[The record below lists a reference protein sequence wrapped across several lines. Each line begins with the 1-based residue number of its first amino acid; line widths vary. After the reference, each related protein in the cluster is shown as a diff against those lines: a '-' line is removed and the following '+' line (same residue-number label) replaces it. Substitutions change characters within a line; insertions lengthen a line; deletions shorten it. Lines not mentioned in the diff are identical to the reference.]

1 MIKILRQKITIMLST
16 TIDNNVN
23 DDLNTDN
30 VPGVDEND
38 NMFKDDEKDN
48 DPDPEDAVE
57 DMEDMGDRDKRDE

>member
-1 MIKILRQKITIMLST
+1 MLST
-16 TIDNNVN
+16 TMIINDVN

-57 DMEDMGDRDKRDE
+57 DMEDMGDRDNRDE

>member
-1 MIKILRQKITIMLST
+1 M
-16 TIDNNVN
+16 N

-57 DMEDMGDRDKRDE
+57 DIEDMGDRDNRDE

>member
-1 MIKILRQKITIMLST
+1 MLST
-16 TIDNNVN
+16 TMIITIYDVN

-57 DMEDMGDRDKRDE
+57 DMEDMGDRDNRDE

>member
-1 MIKILRQKITIMLST
+1 MLST
-16 TIDNNVN
+16 TMIIIDNNDVN

-57 DMEDMGDRDKRDE
+57 DMEDMGDRNNRDE

>member
-1 MIKILRQKITIMLST
+1 MLST
-16 TIDNNVN
+16 TMIIMLN

-57 DMEDMGDRDKRDE
+57 DMEDMGDRDNRDE

>member
-1 MIKILRQKITIMLST
+1 MLST
-16 TIDNNVN
+16 TMNNNVN